1 MLKKTLITI
10 ALSMIV
16 WGCAPSTQYG
26 SETQGDQGD
35 APVIIGYYAAEVI
48 RPGATWRVYLHAQD
62 NDGDMKDIASVL
74 EQTGHTSYPT
84 DVTTINKKHSGEVA
98 GYLFLRTP
106 LDSNLTQDRFNLK
119 VVVRD
124 RQGNRSEWVEL
135 PLRFGLASPEEL
147 PEKWKQVADRSLG
160 SIGIEIKSSFERG
173 RKTRP

>member
-1 MLKKTLITI
+1 MLKRTLITA

-26 SETQGDQGD
+26 SGTQVDQGD
-35 APVIIGYYAAEVI
+35 APVIIDYYAAEVI

-74 EQTGHTSYPT
+74 EQTGHASYPT
-84 DVTTINKKHSGEVA
+84 DVTTIKKKHSGEVA

-106 LDSNLTQDRFNLK
+106 VDRNLTQDQFNLK

-124 RQGNRSEWVEL
+124 RRGNRSGWVEL
-135 PLRFGLASPEEL
+135 PLRFGRVPPEEL
-147 PEKWKQVADRSLG
+147 PEKWKKVADRKLG
-160 SIGIEIKSSFERG
+160 AIAVEIRSSFERG
-173 RKTRP
+173 RKSRP